1 MKKMFY
7 KKETVFMEHTLLK
20 HEREREKEWGDGE
33 RAEGGKFTAPQSPPL
48 QKEVAFYIGEELF

>member
-1 MKKMFY
+1 
-7 KKETVFMEHTLLK
+7 MEHTLLK
-20 HEREREKEWGDGE
+20 HERERERTSGGDGE

>member
-1 MKKMFY
+1 
-7 KKETVFMEHTLLK
+7 MEHTLLK

>member
-20 HEREREKEWGDGE
+20 HEGVRKREGGDEEG
-33 RAEGGKFTAPQSPPL
+33 AEGGKFTAPQSPPL